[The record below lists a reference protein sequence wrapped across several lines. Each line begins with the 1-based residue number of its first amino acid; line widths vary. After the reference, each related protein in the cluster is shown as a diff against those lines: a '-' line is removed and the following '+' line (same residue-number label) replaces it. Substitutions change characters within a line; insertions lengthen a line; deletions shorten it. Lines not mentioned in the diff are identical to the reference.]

1 MDLKYILITATVMCV
16 CTVLPR
22 IIPITFFTHRVKS
35 RFIKSFLH
43 YVPSAILSA
52 MVFPAIFFATGNII
66 TATVSTA
73 VALILAFI
81 KKIPFFIVAIVSVIV
96 VFGLSFAF

>member
-1 MDLKYILITATVMCV
+1 MSIKYIIIAAVIMCV
-16 CTVLPR
+16 CTLLPR

-35 RFIKSFLH
+35 KFVISFLH

-52 MVFPAIFFATGNII
+52 MVFPAVFYSTGNII
-66 TATVSTA
+66 TATVGTV
-73 VALILAFI
+73 VALILAFF
-81 KKIPFFIVAIVSVIV
+81 KKIPFFIVALISVAV